1 MIMND
6 HLALKFFIID
16 KLTVIGTR
24 DSFSF
29 TTCLPLS
36 AIASPVDDAASNKYY
51 KLNLR
56 ETLEASGNSVASTLD
71 DTFSFVSFFIFFNFS
86 LLS

>member
-1 MIMND
+1 MND
-6 HLALKFFIID
+6 HLALIFFIID

-24 DSFSF
+24 DSCSF
-29 TTCLPLS
+29 TTFLPLS

-56 ETLEASGNSVASTLD
+56 ETLEASGNSVASTLA
-71 DTFSFVSFFIFFNFS
+71 DTISFVSFFIFFNFS